1 MSRFDTTPTRDQIDH
16 AAVLLLRFR
25 SRIHRLAYIASMVC
39 TGIDQVTHTADR
51 SSARIVAELR
61 AMTAAFTETRNQ

>member
-16 AAVLLLRFR
+16 AAVLLVRFR

-39 TGIDQVTHTADR
+39 TGIDQVTHTPDR
-51 SSARIVAELR
+51 SSAQIVAELR
-61 AMTAAFTETRNQ
+61 AMTIAFTETRNQ

>member
-16 AAVLLLRFR
+16 AAVLLVRFR

-39 TGIDQVTHTADR
+39 TGIDEVTHTPDFG
-51 SSARIVAELR
+51 SAQIVAELR
-61 AMTAAFTETRNQ
+61 ALTAAFTETRNQ